1 MTGIQPATKK
11 GSKNLLTHTHNTL
24 TYTDSNTAICNEEHA
39 CNPLCVI
46 VEVLNNAICNE
57 EHACNPLCVTAE
69 VLNNAVT
76 DECLRMYKSLGFLR
90 LPRYPMLVD
99 GTMIDFMA
107 DSGAARSTIRPCD
120 LPCEPGM
127 TDLVFESTSAS
138 GHIISENYTVPLKC
152 ETEGGRALK
161 HAFLCSET
169 CPVPLMARDPMCKL
183 NLKLTAGP
191 FGIVI
196 EEEQQ
201 MSCAKFEP
209 QWAYEWQI
217 KDSDWAQMIL
227 KLAKDRTV
235 SANTES
241 MLPDRLHCT
250 SHVVLEREPQYEEE
264 WFNGAENEKIRFNKI
279 FWNENVCAL
288 SACLSEKQMQLF
300 LITGKSAPHLSLTKA
315 TEQTWAALG
324 LFVRKCMRAT
334 DWAEKGNGV
343 KHSENVGAFMANCDF
358 EVAVQRIM
366 TAVVETAME
375 KHEHGSISATD
386 VHPVLAEIPSKLW
399 AKHKYDVGLIKG
411 CEPVVITPKSD
422 YRPCQS
428 QYPLKKEA
436 LRGIRPVFESLLK
449 EKVIIPCHDSP
460 VRTPIFPVKKIT
472 SNTSEPV
479 TWRFVQDL
487 QAVNSAVIAR
497 AARVPNPYTILSQI
511 PQNAMYFT
519 VVDLANAFFS
529 IPVEE
534 KSQFW
539 FAFDFDNK
547 GYTFTRLCQGYCESP
562 TIYNEA
568 LRRSLEPLIL
578 SSGTA
583 LLQYV
588 DDLLICARDEV
599 TCVADTVTLLNHLA
613 REGHKVSLT
622 KLQFVKQE
630 ITFLGHTITPNS
642 KAISEKRIKAIKDV
656 PRPITKKQLLSFLG
670 MCAYCRT
677 FIPNYSFLEKPLRAL
692 TTGKGLR
699 SCDKI
704 YWPTEAQEAFA
715 NMKLQLAQ
723 APTLGLPVIERPF
736 TQMVDEKHGFMS
748 SVHLQ
753 THGDRLRPVAYFST
767 KLDAVAAGL
776 PHCLRAVAAA
786 ELAVL
791 ASREFVGYSD
801 LTLMVPHAVSM
812 ILQEQRTSHLST
824 ARWLRYHT
832 ILLDMPNVTVK
843 RCTTLNP
850 ATLLSTE
857 EDGEEHHCCL
867 SVLEQVCT
875 PRPDLL
881 DTPLENCDNVL
892 FVDGSASKDPQT
904 GLNKVGFAV
913 TTEFEVVK
921 SGKLPSNYSAQG
933 AELVALTEA
942 CKLMADKCV
951 TIYTDSRYA
960 FGVTRFWRTLEAQ
973 KCFEVGR
980 TSDIKRIACV

>member
-1 MTGIQPATKK
+1 MTA
-11 GSKNLLTHTHNTL
+11 
-24 TYTDSNTAICNEEHA
+24 
-39 CNPLCVI
+39 
-46 VEVLNNAICNE
+46 EVLNNALWNE
-57 EHACNPLCVTAE
+57 ENACNPLCVTAE

-76 DECLRMYKSLGFLR
+76 DECLRMYKSSGFLR
-90 LPRYPMLVD
+90 LPRYPMLVN
-99 GTMIDFMA
+99 GTLIDFMV

-120 LPCEPGM
+120 LSCEPRM

-138 GHIISENYTVPLKC
+138 GHTISENYTVPLKC
-152 ETEGGRALK
+152 ETEGGSIHNMRK
-161 HAFLCSET
+161 SG
-169 CPVPLMARDPMCKL
+169 
-183 NLKLTAGP
+183 LTG
-191 FGIVI
+191 
-196 EEEQQ
+196 QK
-201 MSCAKFEP
+201 M
-209 QWAYEWQI
+209 
-217 KDSDWAQMIL
+217 
-227 KLAKDRTV
+227 
-235 SANTES
+235 
-241 MLPDRLHCT
+241 
-250 SHVVLEREPQYEEE
+250 
-264 WFNGAENEKIRFNKI
+264 RFDKI
-279 FWNENVCAL
+279 FWNDNVCAL
-288 SACLSEKQMQLF
+288 SACLSEKQMQLY
-300 LITGKSAPHLSLTKA
+300 LITGESAPHLSVTKGN
-315 TEQTWAALG
+315 EQTWAALG

-358 EVAVQRIM
+358 EVDVQRTV
-366 TAVVETAME
+366 TAIVKNAME
-375 KHEHGSISATD
+375 KHENGSISAID
-386 VHPVLAEIPSKLW
+386 IHPVLAEIPSKLW

-436 LRGIRPVFESLLK
+436 LRGIQPVFESLLK

-529 IPVEE
+529 VPVEE

-583 LLQYV
+583 PLQYV
-588 DDLLICARDEV
+588 DDLLICARDEA

-613 REGHKVSLT
+613 QEGHKVSLT

-642 KAISEKRIKAIKDV
+642 KAISEKRVKAIKDV

-677 FIPNYSFLEKPLRAL
+677 FIPNYAFLEKPLRAL

-704 YWPTEAQEAFA
+704 DWPTEAQEAFA
-715 NMKLQLAQ
+715 NMKMQLAQ
-723 APTLGLPVIERPF
+723 APTLSLPAIERPF

-748 SVHLQ
+748 SVLLQ

-776 PHCLRAVAAA
+776 PHCLMAVAAA

-812 ILQEQRTSHLST
+812 I
-824 ARWLRYHT
+824 
-832 ILLDMPNVTVK
+832 
-843 RCTTLNP
+843 
-850 ATLLSTE
+850 
-857 EDGEEHHCCL
+857 
-867 SVLEQVCT
+867 
-875 PRPDLL
+875 
-881 DTPLENCDNVL
+881 
-892 FVDGSASKDPQT
+892 
-904 GLNKVGFAV
+904 
-913 TTEFEVVK
+913 
-921 SGKLPSNYSAQG
+921 
-933 AELVALTEA
+933 
-942 CKLMADKCV
+942 
-951 TIYTDSRYA
+951 
-960 FGVTRFWRTLEAQ
+960 
-973 KCFEVGR
+973 
-980 TSDIKRIACV
+980 

>member
-1 MTGIQPATKK
+1 MTGIQPATEK
-11 GSKNLLTHTHNTL
+11 GSKNVLTHTHNTL
-24 TYTDSNTAICNEEHA
+24 TYTDLNNAICNEEHA

-99 GTMIDFMA
+99 GTMIDFMV
-107 DSGAARSTIRPCD
+107 DSGAAQSTIRPCD

-169 CPVPLMARDPMCKL
+169 CPVPLMARDLMCKL

-191 FGIVI
+191 LGIVI

-300 LITGKSAPHLSLTKA
+300 LIMGKSAPHLSLTKA

-324 LFVRKCMRAT
+324 LFVRKCMKAT
-334 DWAEKGNGV
+334 DWAEKPNGEQ
-343 KHSENVGAFMANCDF
+343 HSENVGAFMEECEF
-358 EVAVQRIM
+358 EVAVQRIV

-436 LRGIRPVFESLLK
+436 LRGIQPVFESLLK
-449 EKVIIPCHDSP
+449 EKVIIP
-460 VRTPIFPVKKIT
+460 
-472 SNTSEPV
+472 
-479 TWRFVQDL
+479 
-487 QAVNSAVIAR
+487 
-497 AARVPNPYTILSQI
+497 
-511 PQNAMYFT
+511 
-519 VVDLANAFFS
+519 
-529 IPVEE
+529 
-534 KSQFW
+534 
-539 FAFDFDNK
+539 
-547 GYTFTRLCQGYCESP
+547 
-562 TIYNEA
+562 
-568 LRRSLEPLIL
+568 
-578 SSGTA
+578 
-583 LLQYV
+583 
-588 DDLLICARDEV
+588 
-599 TCVADTVTLLNHLA
+599 
-613 REGHKVSLT
+613 
-622 KLQFVKQE
+622 
-630 ITFLGHTITPNS
+630 
-642 KAISEKRIKAIKDV
+642 
-656 PRPITKKQLLSFLG
+656 
-670 MCAYCRT
+670 
-677 FIPNYSFLEKPLRAL
+677 
-692 TTGKGLR
+692 
-699 SCDKI
+699 
-704 YWPTEAQEAFA
+704 
-715 NMKLQLAQ
+715 
-723 APTLGLPVIERPF
+723 
-736 TQMVDEKHGFMS
+736 
-748 SVHLQ
+748 
-753 THGDRLRPVAYFST
+753 
-767 KLDAVAAGL
+767 
-776 PHCLRAVAAA
+776 
-786 ELAVL
+786 
-791 ASREFVGYSD
+791 
-801 LTLMVPHAVSM
+801 
-812 ILQEQRTSHLST
+812 
-824 ARWLRYHT
+824 
-832 ILLDMPNVTVK
+832 
-843 RCTTLNP
+843 
-850 ATLLSTE
+850 
-857 EDGEEHHCCL
+857 
-867 SVLEQVCT
+867 
-875 PRPDLL
+875 
-881 DTPLENCDNVL
+881 
-892 FVDGSASKDPQT
+892 
-904 GLNKVGFAV
+904 
-913 TTEFEVVK
+913 
-921 SGKLPSNYSAQG
+921 
-933 AELVALTEA
+933 
-942 CKLMADKCV
+942 
-951 TIYTDSRYA
+951 
-960 FGVTRFWRTLEAQ
+960 
-973 KCFEVGR
+973 
-980 TSDIKRIACV
+980 